1 MYEIFVINN
10 FVRIKT
16 NTMKKILYSVCV
28 CAIGIVAV
36 SCGEGKKNESQEIT
50 IEDKELPAEERAEK
64 ALYDEV
70 MAVHDEV
77 MPQMDN
83 MMKLKGELQVK
94 LDMAREKEEND
105 EEALKNLEQG
115 IKQLEEADEAM
126 MQWMRDFEPQDNV
139 EDHDQVMNYYTQQKS
154 EIEKVRTMMLS
165 SMENARKL
173 LGNAQ

>member
-1 MYEIFVINN
+1 
-10 FVRIKT
+10 
-16 NTMKKILYSVCV
+16 MKKLIYTICLCTTLGVFAS
-28 CAIGIVAV
+28 
-36 SCGEGKKNESQEIT
+36 SCGEGKKQSSEDIT

-94 LDMAREKEEND
+94 LDLVREKKDSNKEVLQALEN
-105 EEALKNLEQG
+105 G
-115 IKQLEEADEAM
+115 IKKLEEADEAM

-139 EDHDQVMNYYTQQKS
+139 EDHEQVINYYTLQKA
-154 EIEKVRTMMLS
+154 EIEKVRKLMLS
-165 SMENARKL
+165 AMKNAKDQL
-173 LGNAQ
+173 KDIQTQE